1 MKMVYIIIA
10 IAVIVFIVLSI
21 LIVRR
26 MRKKTRDKLL
36 NRVNELEIKKNT
48 LDSMPVMIE
57 LAKIEDIAKSEQLE
71 EKISEF
77 KIRYQEVKEVRLK
90 KANDLIVEMDVS
102 IEKKNIKEYIDNYSD
117 ASIALDEAEYSIN
130 NILDEINEIASYEEK
145 YRDIITKLKAKY
157 RYLEHTYTEKETMFG
172 DLKDVI
178 KMQFENI
185 AKRFNDFDKVMD
197 EKLYNEIVLVVK
209 SIDTMIDNLDVVIK
223 EVPDILLLLNDL
235 IPGRIKD
242 LKEEYSKMVE
252 EGYPLGYLNF
262 DNNISDIEKRENDIL
277 TRAKVLNI
285 NDSLFDL
292 RTILEYLDSLFRDLD
307 EEKEAKTKFDGLD
320 GVFVERSKKIEGV
333 VKDIYAQL
341 DDIKAMYHLNEKD
354 LEIIDQLNL
363 KLSAIIKEH
372 KKLYRDIKKG
382 TDSYKKHN
390 ITINEQMYKLN
401 TISNDFDEALRTLGS
416 FYEDEKRAHEELK
429 DMTLLVKKCKI
440 KVRNYKLPI
449 IHDNYFVEMDEAID
463 AIGEVKKEIN
473 NKPIII
479 KNLNTRVDTAK
490 DLTFK
495 LYATASDMV
504 KYAYFSELLIVYGN
518 KYRDNKDVNRGL
530 SKAELLY
537 YRGSYK
543 ECFNLLMKVIKVIDS
558 DFVNKINK
566 AIKS

>member
-1 MKMVYIIIA
+1 MKIVYLIIVLSVIA
-10 IAVIVFIVLSI
+10 SIVLSI
-21 LIVRR
+21 LTIRK
-26 MRKKTRDKLL
+26 MRKKTKNKLL
-36 NRVNELEIKKNT
+36 NQVNELEIRKNN
-48 LDSMPVMIE
+48 LDSMPVMVE
-57 LAKIEDIAKSEQLE
+57 LSKIEDIAKSEQLE

-77 KIRYQEVKEVRLK
+77 KVRYQEVKEIRLK
-90 KANDLIVEMDVS
+90 KVNDLIVDLDVS
-102 IEKKNIKEYIDNYSD
+102 IEKKNIKEYMNNYSD
-117 ASIALDEAEYSIN
+117 ATIALDEAEYSIN
-130 NILDEINEIASYEEK
+130 SILDDINEIASYEEK

-157 RYLEHTYTEKETMFG
+157 RFLEHTYTEKESMFK

-242 LKEEYSKMVE
+242 LKEEYAKMEE
-252 EGYPLGYLNF
+252 EGYPLKFLDF
-262 DNNISDIEKRENDIL
+262 ENNISDIEKKENDIL

-285 NDSLFDL
+285 TDSLFDL
-292 RTILEYLDSLFRDLD
+292 RTILEYLDNLFRDLD
-307 EEKEAKTKFDGLD
+307 EEREAKGKFDNLD
-320 GVFVERSKKIEGV
+320 EAFKDKSKKIEGI

-372 KKLYRDIKKG
+372 KKLHRDIKKG
-382 TDSYKKHN
+382 TESYKKHN
-390 ITINEQMYKLN
+390 ITVNEIMTKLN
-401 TISNDFDEALRTLGS
+401 NVSDEFDSALRTLGS

-429 DMTLLVKKCKI
+429 DMTELVKKCKS

-449 IHDNYFVEMDEAID
+449 IHDNYFVEMDEATE
-463 AIGEVKKEIN
+463 AIEEVKKEVN

-479 KNLNTRVDTAK
+479 KNLNIRVDTAK

-530 SKAELLY
+530 NKAELLY

-543 ECFNLLMKVIKVIDS
+543 ESFNLLLKVIKVID
-558 DFVNKINK
+558 DDLVNKINK
-566 AIKS
+566 LIRN

>member
-1 MKMVYIIIA
+1 MKIVYLIIA
-10 IAVIVFIVLSI
+10 AAVIIFIVLSI
-21 LIVRR
+21 LIIRK
-26 MRKKTRDKLL
+26 MRKKNRDKLV
-36 NRVNELEIKKNT
+36 NKVNELEIKKNN
-48 LDSMPVMIE
+48 LDSMPVMVE
-57 LAKIEDIAKSEQLE
+57 LGKIEDIAKSEQLE

-77 KIRYQEVKEVRLK
+77 KVRYQEIKEVRLK
-90 KANDLIVEMDVS
+90 KVNDLIVDLDVS
-102 IEKKNIKEYIDNYSD
+102 IEKKNIKEYMDTYSD

-130 NILDEINEIASYEEK
+130 NILEEINEIASYEEK

-157 RYLEHTYTEKETMFG
+157 RYLEHIYTEKESMFG
-172 DLKDVI
+172 DLKKVI

-235 IPGRIKD
+235 IPGRIKE
-242 LKEEYSKMVE
+242 LKEEYGKMVE

-262 DNNISDIEKRENDIL
+262 DNNINDIEKRENDIL

-320 GVFVERSKKIEGV
+320 SAFLERSKKIEGV

-372 KKLYRDIKKG
+372 KKLYRNIKKG

-390 ITINEQMYKLN
+390 ITINELMYKLN
-401 TISNDFDEALRTLGS
+401 NISDDFDDALRTLGS

-429 DMTLLVKKCKI
+429 DMTELVKKCKN

-449 IHDNYFVEMDEAID
+449 IHDNYFVEMEEAID
-463 AIGEVKKEIN
+463 AIEEVKKEID

-543 ECFNLLMKVIKVIDS
+543 ESFNLLMKVIKVID
-558 DFVNKINK
+558 DDLVTKINK
-566 AIKS
+566 TIKN

>member
-1 MKMVYIIIA
+1 MKVVYLIIA
-10 IAVIVFIVLSI
+10 VSIILAIVLSI

-26 MRKKTRDKLL
+26 MRKKTKDKLL
-36 NRVNELEIKKNT
+36 NKVNELEIKKNN

-57 LAKIEDIAKSEQLE
+57 LSKIEDIAKSEQLE

-77 KIRYQEVKEVRLK
+77 KVRYQEIKEIRLK
-90 KANDLIVEMDVS
+90 KVNDLIVDMDVS

-157 RYLEHTYTEKETMFG
+157 RFLEHAYTEKESMFG

-209 SIDTMIDNLDVVIK
+209 SIDTMIDNLDVIIK
-223 EVPDILLLLNDL
+223 EVPDIILLLNDL
-235 IPGRIKD
+235 IPGRIKE
-242 LKEEYSKMVE
+242 LKDEYNKMILD
-252 EGYPLGYLNF
+252 GYPLGYLNF
-262 DNNISDIEKRENDIL
+262 ENNIGDIEKKESDIL

-292 RTILEYLDSLFRDLD
+292 RTILEYLDNLFRDLD
-307 EEKEAKTKFDGLD
+307 EEKDAKTKFDGLD
-320 GVFVERSKKIEGV
+320 EAFKDRSKKIEGE
-333 VKDIYAQL
+333 VKEIYAQL

-372 KKLYRDIKKG
+372 KKLHRDIKKG
-382 TDSYKKHN
+382 TESYKKHN
-390 ITINEQMYKLN
+390 ITIDELMTKLN
-401 TISNDFDEALRTLGS
+401 NVSSEFDTALRTLGS

-429 DMTLLVKKCKI
+429 DMTELVKKCKSS
-440 KVRNYKLPI
+440 VRNYKLPI
-449 IHDNYFVEMDEAID
+449 IHDNYFVEMDEATE
-463 AIGEVKKEIN
+463 AIEEVKKEIN

-479 KNLNTRVDTAK
+479 KNLNIRVDTAK

-495 LYATASDMV
+495 LFATTSDMV

-518 KYRDNKDVNRGL
+518 KYRDNKDVSRGL
-530 SKAELLY
+530 SKAELMY
-537 YRGSYK
+537 YRGNYK
-543 ECFNLLMKVIKVIDS
+543 ESFNLLLKVVKIIDS
-558 DFVNKINK
+558 DLVNKINK
-566 AIKS
+566 VIKN

>member
-1 MKMVYIIIA
+1 MKMVYIIISVS
-10 IAVIVFIVLSI
+10 IIVFIALSVLI
-21 LIVRR
+21 IRK
-26 MRKKTRDKLL
+26 MRKKTKDKLI
-36 NRVNELEIKKNT
+36 NQVNELEIKKNN

-57 LAKIEDIAKSEQLE
+57 LSKIEDIAKSEQLE

-77 KIRYQEVKEVRLK
+77 KIRYQEIKEVRLK
-90 KANDLIVEMDVS
+90 KVNDLIVDMDIS
-102 IEKKNIKEYIDNYSD
+102 IEKKNIKEYIDNYSN
-117 ASIALDEAEYSIN
+117 AAIALDEAEYSIN

-242 LKEEYSKMVE
+242 LKEEYGKMKE

-262 DNNISDIEKRENDIL
+262 DENISDIEKKESDIL

-382 TDSYKKHN
+382 NESYKKHN
-390 ITINEQMYKLN
+390 ITINELMAKLN
-401 TISNDFDEALRTLGS
+401 SVSNDFDEALRTLGS
-416 FYEDEKRAHEELK
+416 FYEDEKQAHEELK
-429 DMTLLVKKCKI
+429 NMTLLVKKCKSKI
-440 KVRNYKLPI
+440 RNYKLPI
-449 IHDNYFVEMDEAID
+449 IHDNYFVEMDEAVD
-463 AIGEVKKEIN
+463 AIEEVKKEIN

-530 SKAELLY
+530 DKAELLY

-543 ECFNLLMKVIKVIDS
+543 ESFNLLVKIVKTIDS
-558 DFVNKINK
+558 DLANKISKILKN
-566 AIKS
+566 

>member
-1 MKMVYIIIA
+1 MKIVYLIIGISVFAAIILSVIII
-10 IAVIVFIVLSI
+10 
-21 LIVRR
+21 RT
-26 MRKKTRDKLL
+26 MRKRTRNKLL
-36 NRVNELEIKKNT
+36 DQVNELEIKKNN
-48 LDSMPVMIE
+48 LDSMPVMVE

-77 KIRYQEVKEVRLK
+77 KVRFQEVKEIRLK
-90 KANDLIVEMDVS
+90 KVNDLIVDLDVS
-102 IEKKNIKEYIDNYSD
+102 IEKKNIKEYMDNYSD
-117 ASIALDEAEYSIN
+117 AAIALDEAEYSIN
-130 NILDEINEIASYEEK
+130 SILDEINEIASYEEK

-157 RYLEHTYTEKETMFG
+157 RFLEHTYTEKETMFK

-223 EVPDILLLLNDL
+223 ELPDILLLLNDL
-235 IPGRIKD
+235 IPGRISELKD
-242 LKEEYSKMVE
+242 EYSKMIE
-252 EGYPLGYLNF
+252 EGYPLGFLNF
-262 DNNISDIEKRENDIL
+262 DENINDIEKKENDIL

-307 EEKEAKTKFDGLD
+307 EEKQAKTRFDNLD
-320 GVFVERSKKIEGV
+320 EVFRDRSKKIEGI

-372 KKLYRDIKKG
+372 KKLHRDIKKG
-382 TDSYKKHN
+382 LESYKKHN
-390 ITINEQMYKLN
+390 ITINELMVKLN
-401 TISNDFDEALRTLGS
+401 NVSNDFDDALRTLGS
-416 FYEDEKRAHEELK
+416 FYEDERRAHEELK
-429 DMTLLVKKCKI
+429 NMTDLVKKCKNS
-440 KVRNYKLPI
+440 VRNYKLPI
-449 IHDNYFVEMDEAID
+449 IHDNYFVEMEEASD
-463 AIGEVKKEIN
+463 AISEVKKEIN

-479 KNLNTRVDTAK
+479 KSLNIRVDTAK

-495 LYATASDMV
+495 LYATTSDMI

-518 KYRDNKDVNRGL
+518 KYRDNKDVSRGL
-530 SKAELLY
+530 SKAELMY

-543 ECFNLLMKVIKVIDS
+543 ESFTLLMKVIKIIDS
-558 DFVNKINK
+558 DLVSKINK
-566 AIKS
+566 IIKN

>member
-1 MKMVYIIIA
+1 MKMVYFIIA
-10 IAVIVFIVLSI
+10 ISVVVFIVLSI

-26 MRKKTRDKLL
+26 MRKKTRDKLI
-36 NRVNELEIKKNT
+36 NRVNELEIKKNN
-48 LDSMPVMIE
+48 LDSMPVMVE
-57 LAKIEDIAKSEQLE
+57 LSKIEDIAKSEQLE

-77 KIRYQEVKEVRLK
+77 KIRYQEIKEVRLK
-90 KANDLIVEMDVS
+90 KVNDLIVDLDVS
-102 IEKKNIKEYIDNYSD
+102 IEQKNIKEYIDNYSD

-157 RYLEHTYTEKETMFG
+157 RYLEHTYTEKESMFKE
-172 DLKDVI
+172 LQDVI

-235 IPGRIKD
+235 IPGRIKE

-252 EGYPLGYLNF
+252 EGYPLKFLNF
-262 DNNISDIEKRENDIL
+262 EENISDIEKKESDIL

-307 EEKEAKTKFDGLD
+307 DEKQAKSKFDGLD
-320 GVFVERSKKIEGV
+320 AIFVERSKKIEGV

-382 TDSYKKHN
+382 NESYKKHN
-390 ITINEQMYKLN
+390 ITINEQLAKLN
-401 TISNDFDEALRTLGS
+401 SVSSDFDDALRTLGS

-429 DMTLLVKKCKI
+429 DMTELVKKCKNR
-440 KVRNYKLPI
+440 VRNYKLPI
-449 IHDNYFVEMDEAID
+449 IHDNYFVELDEAIES
-463 AIGEVKKEIN
+463 INEVEKEIN

-479 KNLNTRVDTAK
+479 KNLNTRVETAK

-495 LYATASDMV
+495 LFATTSDMV

-518 KYRDNKDVNRGL
+518 KYRSNKDVDRGL

-543 ECFNLLMKVIKVIDS
+543 ESFSLLLKVIKLIDN
-558 DFVNKINK
+558 DLVTKINK
-566 AIKS
+566 MIKN